1 MSGTFHYTIKRLLS
15 LFVFIEFIIR
25 DIKPD
30 NILLDSRGH
39 VKLADFGLCTGMK
52 KSHSTK
58 YYKQLIT
65 NKSQNQDKS
74 PTEPTSQVINI
85 CEENL
90 KKQKCILSHIKV
102 GSMGKMEKTFL
113 DQANPS
119 ITKTQKS
126 NSFPPSILGRLSL
139 QLCQQNTLFSLTL
152 GTEKKHSSKA
162 GFDQLC

>member
-1 MSGTFHYTIKRLLS
+1 MAPYSSTIKRLLS
-15 LFVFIEFIIR
+15 LFVFIEFITR

-74 PTEPTSQVINI
+74 PTETTSQVINV

-90 KKQKCILSHIKV
+90 EKQKCILSHIKV
-102 GSMGKMEKTFL
+102 GSMGKMMKNF
-113 DQANPS
+113 
-119 ITKTQKS
+119 
-126 NSFPPSILGRLSL
+126 F
-139 QLCQQNTLFSLTL
+139 
-152 GTEKKHSSKA
+152 
-162 GFDQLC
+162 